1 MFDMSSMAK
10 KFLGSPEGQQMI
22 KDFLASPEGTK
33 MIREMIASPEG
44 KKIAGGLLLTAL
56 DQLPVPDDAKGIL
69 KQALQ
74 NL

>member
-1 MFDMSSMAK
+1 MAK
-10 KFLGSPEGQQMI
+10 KFLASPEGQQMI
-22 KDFLASPEGTK
+22 RDFLASPEGMK

-44 KKIAGGLLLTAL
+44 KKVAGGMLLTVL

-69 KQALQ
+69 KKALQ